1 MPRLSPSWFTSTRP
15 ARWAPL
21 AVVVLLGAGI
31 APEPPPDPAGRDI
44 YAIPTARPAPS
55 PLPGGGIRD
64 FDFANA
70 EWSLVRTPRPVRFRN
85 GTANL
90 SDVTG
95 HVRLLPPPIFA
106 DADGDGDLDAAV
118 AVNLT
123 DENYTDETWYAWL
136 WQDGRAV
143 QVQRPIAVGA
153 RCSDNVAG
161 VTAGQGGFRVDM
173 KIKRA
178 KDACAGGGTVP
189 VTYVVGVRDGLP
201 VQVQPTIAPA
211 EWCLPEEH
219 TTELPPGTPAVPR
232 LAPFPEAPV
241 VPGATGTYAQ
251 IRLNSS
257 KTDTD
262 AAGHRW
268 YLALLSGTDGS
279 SLCGWVQSG

>member
-1 MPRLSPSWFTSTRP
+1 MPRLSPSWFASARP
-15 ARWAPL
+15 VVWAAL
-21 AVVVLLGAGI
+21 AVVVVLGANIG
-31 APEPPPDPAGRDI
+31 PEPPPDPAGRDI
-44 YAIPTARPAPS
+44 RAIPTARPTTS
-55 PLPGGGIRD
+55 PPPGGGIRD

-70 EWSLVRTPRPVRFRN
+70 EWSMIRTSRPVRLGN
-85 GTANL
+85 GTASL
-90 SDVTG
+90 PDDAG
-95 HVRLLPPPIFA
+95 QVRLGHSPVFA

-118 AVNLT
+118 EVSLSSG
-123 DENYTDETWYAWL
+123 NYFADTWYGWL

-143 QVQRPIAVGA
+143 QVRRPIAFGG
-153 RCSDNVAG
+153 RCSDTVAG
-161 VTAGQGGFRVDM
+161 VTATQGGFRVDM

-178 KDACAGGGTVP
+178 KDACASGGTVP
-189 VTYVVGVRDGLP
+189 VSYVVGVRDGLP
-201 VQVQPTIAPA
+201 VRVQPTIAPA

-232 LAPFPEAPV
+232 LAPMPDAPV

-268 YLALLSGTDGS
+268 YLALLSGTHGS
-279 SLCGWVQSG
+279 PLCGWVQSG

>member
-1 MPRLSPSWFTSTRP
+1 MPRLNPSWFTSARP
-15 ARWAPL
+15 ARWTPL
-21 AVVVLLGAGI
+21 AIVVLLGANI

-44 YAIPTARPAPS
+44 YAIPTARPATS

-70 EWSLVRTPRPVRFRN
+70 EWSLARTPQPVRFRN
-85 GTANL
+85 GTADL
-90 SDVTG
+90 PDGAG
-95 HVRLLPPPIFA
+95 HIRLLPPPVFA

-118 AVNLT
+118 QVTLSN
-123 DENYTDETWYAWL
+123 ENYTDETWYAWL
-136 WQDGRAV
+136 WQDGQAI
-143 QVQRPIAVGA
+143 QVRRPIAFGA
-153 RCSDNVAG
+153 RCSDTVAG
-161 VTAGQGGFRVDM
+161 VTAAQGGFQVDM

-178 KDACAGGGTVP
+178 KDACASGGTVP

-201 VQVQPTIAPA
+201 VRVQPTIAPA

-232 LAPFPEAPV
+232 LAPLPAAPV
-241 VPGATGTYAQ
+241 VPGATGSYAQ
-251 IRLNSS
+251 IRLNSG